1 MGYVDPD
8 AVARARAA
16 LRRQLEVELHDAT
29 KRYTQGNV
37 VEAENLL
44 EKLTVDDP
52 DWITPRQL
60 LAEIHYRTGRLAD
73 AQSQLDWL
81 AEHGVEHPRLALVS
95 GAIALTRREF
105 ATALD
110 ALEYAGHVEPSLPS
124 VHTLLGT
131 VLLRLG
137 RLDSA
142 GQSFQKAVQQNPSDA
157 IAYDG
162 LAAIHVR
169 RGEFEDAANFALE
182 SLEHDMQLFGA
193 HYHLGLALANLDR
206 PHEAITALE
215 TSAKTNINRA
225 APYYWLS
232 RIAQKQ
238 LGDYVRESHYRATG
252 REVVRRRRNSSA
264 QNSGDAPT
272 GL

>member
-1 MGYVDPD
+1 M
-8 AVARARAA
+8 AAREAA
-16 LRRQLEVELHDAT
+16 LHRQLEVELHDAT
-29 KRYTQGNV
+29 KRYAQGNV

-44 EKLTVDDP
+44 EKLAVDDP
-52 DWITPRQL
+52 DWIAPRQL

-73 AQSQLDWL
+73 AKSQLDWL
-81 AEHGVEHPRLALVS
+81 AEHGVEHPRLALVA
-95 GAIALTRREF
+95 GAIALARRDF

-137 RLDSA
+137 RLDGA

-162 LAAIHVR
+162 LAEIHIR
-169 RGEFEDAANFALE
+169 RKEFEDAANFALE
-182 SLEHDMQLFGA
+182 SLEHDMQLFVA
-193 HYHLGLALANLDR
+193 HYHLGLALANLER
-206 PHEAITALE
+206 PHEAIAALE
-215 TSAKTNINRA
+215 TSAGINPRRA

-232 RIAQKQ
+232 RIAAQQ
-238 LGDYVRESHYRATG
+238 LGDAVRAARYREIG
-252 REVVRRRRNSSA
+252 REVIRRRRESSA
-264 QNSGDAPT
+264 QTT
-272 GL
+272 GKPHAEL